1 MFMPNLLWMTG
12 IALVFAIAA
21 FAYRQGSL
29 KGKGVFGLG
38 VVVAVGPLVL
48 AAVSCS
54 EQGWMQERDIASIE
68 CRAES
73 YQDLLAL
80 NEGQPQSAVT
90 AYLIEFVLAEEN
102 CPLPTVAT
110 WEDHQFNSYA
120 EYVACKEQAEGVY
133 WQAFEELGYEL
144 TDPTE
149 QEALDIHVR
158 VTAKGYCYPEGG
170 VEALPGAP

>member
-1 MFMPNLLWMTG
+1 MDDRHRL
-12 IALVFAIAA
+12 ALAIAA
-21 FAYRQGSL
+21 LAYRQGSL

-68 CRAES
+68 CRAAS

-80 NEGQPQSAVT
+80 NEAQPQSAVT
-90 AYLIEFVLAEEN
+90 AYLVEFSLAEED
-102 CPLPTVAT
+102 CPLPLAST
-110 WEDHQFNSYA
+110 WSRQFKTYS
-120 EYVACKEQAEGVY
+120 EHVECKEQAEGIF
-133 WQAFEELGYEL
+133 WHALEDLGYEL

-158 VTAKGYCYPEGG
+158 VNAKGYCYPEGG